1 MSRLTPIVEAL
12 VAAGATPDMILAA
25 VRAHE
30 AVSDAEIESRRRSDA
45 ERQARRRERRKAE
58 VTESHVTSRDVTVT
72 ERDAPSPLPSSPQ
85 TPQLPTPTPE
95 NNTRTRKGRSAE
107 PASADITERIWQ
119 AASKISRNRSGRPAL
134 GKAVLAAIKAGA
146 TDEALLAS
154 VRNHCESQGEFAK
167 GVHHVIA
174 GEHWRDHV
182 PRPAGPAQPADP
194 AVRAHRLQ
202 HFAKTGEWKPTWGDR
217 PPANDQ
223 HHHGAAA

>member
-1 MSRLTPIVEAL
+1 MSAALLRKMAEKGLTIEDAIELMEAMEAESKPKSSG
-12 VAAGATPDMILAA
+12 AA
-25 VRAHE
+25 
-30 AVSDAEIESRRRSDA
+30 
-45 ERQARRRERRKAE
+45 RQARYRARQAE
-58 VTESHVTSRDVTVT
+58 ASQGDVTRDVTDGVT
-72 ERDAPSPLPSSPQ
+72 NAPLPLPSSPQ